1 MIIIKNYANRKI
13 IVDNC
18 AWRNCVLYKL
28 RLFIFLACL
37 PIIMFVG
44 YISYLYIEEAI
55 DKRIERKRINKINDN
70 RQTRSIK

>member
-1 MIIIKNYANRKI
+1 MPIGKLLWI
-13 IVDNC
+13 IVLGAIVYYTNSG
-18 AWRNCVLYKL
+18 
-28 RLFIFLACL
+28 LFIFLACL